1 MQRKRGLIALVFV
14 LLVVCMALTAALFL
28 RELEL
33 TNGLKMQAESGAYF
47 VAPGKAPMAVT
58 ALTGDKRLFS
68 GLRAGE

>member
-28 RELEL
+28 RELKL
-33 TNGLKMQAESGAYF
+33 ANGLRIQAENGTYL
-47 VAPGKAPMAVT
+47 VTPGEAPMA
-58 ALTGDKRLFS
+58 LTTMTDNKWLFS

>member
-33 TNGLKMQAESGAYF
+33 TSGLRIQAESGTYL
-47 VAPGKAPMAVT
+47 VAPGEAPT
-58 ALTGDKRLFS
+58 AMTAMTGNKRLFS
-68 GLRAGE
+68 GLRASE